1 MEEVAKLS
9 LEEFLEDEA
18 ALERALRGI
27 RGCLSVVE
35 CEAER
40 VAGRLGLK
48 VGGDPL
54 GLFWELARERVVSAN
69 LVEDLED
76 VYAVASGSRDRVTV
90 YSALIRS
97 MEVVEAVR
105 SSLRK
110 VLE

>member
-1 MEEVAKLS
+1 MEEAAKLS
-9 LEEFLEDEA
+9 LEEFLADES

-27 RGCLSVVE
+27 RGCLLVVE
-35 CEAER
+35 GEAER
-40 VAGRLGLK
+40 VARRLGLE
-48 VGGDPL
+48 VGGGPL
-54 GLFWELARERVVSAN
+54 ELFWRLARERVISAK
-69 LVEDLED
+69 LMEDLED

-110 VLE
+110 VLD